1 MGQKQKHSIQ
11 DPSRLKFCEG
21 IRGLGFGTSD
31 GYTREQLERA
41 ADTLN
46 SGNGLLRNG
55 AFFVGS
61 DGEMRVVLA
70 PQNRVGQKASFRERL
85 GTSEDSLQ
93 KLAIKNCRA
102 GNIGVNGEVSE

>member
-31 GYTREQLERA
+31 GYTKEQLERTS
-41 ADTLN
+41 DVLN

-61 DGEMRVVLA
+61 DGEMRIVLLRENCGRNGTPTA
-70 PQNRVGQKASFRERL
+70 PPINTAFDRVRGHSQ
-85 GTSEDSLQ
+85 
-93 KLAIKNCRA
+93 
-102 GNIGVNGEVSE
+102 

>member
-1 MGQKQKHSIQ
+1 MGQKQKHSIE
-11 DPSRLKFCEG
+11 DPPRERFREG

-31 GYTREQLERA
+31 GYTKEQLEKA

-70 PQNRVGQKASFRERL
+70 PQNCVGQKASFRERL

-93 KLAIKNCRA
+93 KSSYGNCRA
-102 GNIGVNGEVSE
+102 GNVGVNREVSQ